1 MLAFPSRGAA
11 MRTVIIFQEVDDVE
25 RWLASPT
32 RHEVFGPLGITSRTF
47 VDPDA
52 SNRVGLI
59 VEAPSLAAFEEA
71 IAAPGAAAALR
82 TAGVRPDTCVVL
94 TER

>member
-1 MLAFPSRGAA
+1 V
-11 MRTVIIFQEVDDVE
+11 RTIIIFQEVDDVE
-25 RWLASPT
+25 GWLASPT

-47 VDPDA
+47 VDPER

-59 VEAPSLAAFEEA
+59 VEVPSMVAFEEA
-71 IAAPGAAAALR
+71 IAAPGVAAAVRA
-82 TAGVRPDTCVVL
+82 AGVRPETCVVL